1 MRTGTELRERMLL
14 DRCGPQVLKS
24 VPHTAVADLVY
35 PERSVEV
42 KISRTVSLLVLVAAL
57 AGSILAI
64 AGHAGA
70 EKMSLGAKTIAPPS
84 PVWLICSYD
93 AAGKPNMMTASWVG
107 IVCSKPP
114 CVAVSLREAT
124 YTFGNI
130 KAHEAYTV
138 NIPSEKLAAVSAYA
152 GVVSGRDIDKFT
164 ATGLTAVKSDLVDA
178 PYIEECELVLECRL
192 VKTVELG
199 LHTMFIGEIID
210 VKADEAILGEND
222 SPDPEKH
229 KPFIWSVGGYGF
241 YGLGGHIGGV
251 GELAKKYME

>member
-1 MRTGTELRERMLL
+1 MKT
-14 DRCGPQVLKS
+14 
-24 VPHTAVADLVY
+24 
-35 PERSVEV
+35 
-42 KISRTVSLLVLVAAL
+42 SRTVSLLVLVAVL

-64 AGHAGA
+64 AGPAGA
-70 EKMSLGAKTIAPPS
+70 QKKSLGAKTIAPPS

-93 AAGKPNMMTASWVG
+93 AEGKPNMMTASWVG

-138 NIPSEKLAAVSAYA
+138 NIPSEKLGAVSAYA
-152 GVVSGRDIDKFT
+152 GVVSGRDVDKFA

-178 PYIEECELVLECRL
+178 PYIKECELVLECRL
-192 VKTVELG
+192 IKTVELG

-210 VKADEAILGEND
+210 VKADEAILGENG

-241 YGLGGHIGGV
+241 FGLGEHMGSV